1 MADTEIIK
9 VLLQLENP
17 EAFKQL
23 EQLKKGVNVNI
34 TSSPDKG
41 LQEILSLAKSGTQI
55 KITADTTS
63 ALKSLQDIKT
73 TIQSFQN
80 VSTIKL
86 NLSGDIL
93 RDLEKIDR
101 KIGEIQARALLPQ
114 LNQLGAIQNNNVKT
128 LDQSAFSPG
137 GALDQA
143 KTLKRI
149 QDEAAKQLN
158 ELRINSIN
166 PTRAAQERI
175 LGTVE
180 KSEGPSTRKRRAIRG
195 GSTDDR
201 DLITIER
208 QRRRNAQDS
217 FEAAEKQKQEV
228 EKLRNEAI
236 SKFNQSIAPSSSL
249 ADRQKFLN
257 SVSDLSNR
265 KDLLSR
271 GFTQLLP
278 GDLKRFQE
286 EERRKAIESF
296 QEFTPKGTFSSVNR
310 RLKAAKP
317 SPAFIPESDVD
328 RERLGDLIKELG
340 LGALAG
346 SVGGV
351 GKTLFSLA
359 GGGAGAAF
367 GPGGSLLG
375 SAIGGALFESTTK
388 SIEGLASALE
398 NVTSAG
404 LEFQKTIVAL
414 TGVFQANTN
423 AFDSSGNK
431 LGSAEQV
438 QFSQQRAREIQ
449 RAARSELL
457 PLGIGGEA
465 ESVIVQ
471 GLISGLSQR
480 GILLDAEQ
488 TKTVAGRLGAA
499 VLTNTPQLLSSPTI
513 LRKDVEDVGAK
524 SSRASSTT
532 LGIALRQPAPDLFR
546 TLTTGDDV
554 VRATERLEQ
563 FKIAIQ
569 NSDQAAVQLLR
580 LSGAID
586 KLRTTLGDEFLQA
599 LQPAF
604 KGLADTLNNE
614 DLENLLAGVGK
625 TLGQLGSTAIEA
637 ALGIGK
643 AIDSIASKIPFLD
656 ALRKQLIESGK
667 EAQSKSSSNITTA
680 PKPEEEI
687 GALLRNI
694 GIESTSEVV
703 EKAFQNEPRSRLQQ
717 LQNAFSVL
725 TNFQDGDLENRFAP
739 GILLESVKASQ
750 EATQADIRRVNQ
762 STFEGKRRAN
772 DIIISG
778 ADRTIDLASKGQ
790 AFALSKLEEAN
801 QAGDTKEA
809 SRLVGLVNTF
819 ADAIQ
824 EEVVK
829 REEAVKANVIASLDS
844 TKALQSL
851 RNATEGVVDVQKQQ
865 ILQSRELAR
874 SLASARESLDIF
886 DKKVANAFAS
896 QEEQILNA
904 AKEFEAAG
912 GISPFSDIDSRLQ
925 EAKKTA
931 SGTKLN
937 QLLAE
942 SGAGIQV
949 DTGAGGGLNLPRSGT
964 SFAESIEREREA
976 LADSIAKTTQELEK
990 LPRALRDAIENL
1002 KDLKERTKLQFDE
1015 KPPLPSLPGLPPLFG
1030 DPTDLP
1036 FNFGPTEDVSAED
1049 LERIKE
1055 SRGIIPLDEFGFPT
1069 EGSRS
1074 AGEGSIIPS
1083 LPAFPALFGGPAG
1096 LPEDVFT
1103 QGPETKADRY
1113 RNKIQSLNLRTNMN
1127 IPNSSDIKNISPTR
1141 QAIYEDLVGASLDSS
1156 IKNNV
1161 RPQSSITLQGAATM
1175 SVNASE
1181 NKGANIVDAVK
1192 EVGKNIEQSVRRA
1205 IESSFGGG

>member
-23 EQLKKGVNVNI
+23 EDLKKGVRVNL
-34 TSSPDKG
+34 TGSLDKG
-41 LQEILSLAKSGTQI
+41 LQEILSLSKSGTQI
-55 KITADTTS
+55 KITADTTA

-128 LDQSAFSPG
+128 LDQAAFSPG

-149 QDEAAKQLN
+149 QDEANKQLN
-158 ELRINSIN
+158 EIRLNSIN
-166 PTRAAQERI
+166 PSRAAQERI
-175 LGTVE
+175 IGTVDE
-180 KSEGPSTRKRRAIRG
+180 AKGPPTNQFRAIRG
-195 GSTDDR
+195 GSVDDR
-201 DLITIER
+201 DLLEIER
-208 QRRRNAQDS
+208 ERRRKNQDA
-217 FEAAEKQKQEV
+217 FESAERQKQET
-228 EKLRNEAI
+228 ERLRNESI
-236 SKFNQSIAPSSSL
+236 SKFNQSIAPVSL
-249 ADRQKFLN
+249 LSDRQRFLE
-257 SVSDLSNR
+257 SVSNLSNR
-265 KDLLSR
+265 RDLLSR
-271 GFTQLLP
+271 GFTQLAP

-286 EERRKAIESF
+286 EERRKAIENF
-296 QEFTPKGTFSSVNR
+296 QEFTPKGAFSSINR
-310 RLKAAKP
+310 RLKAIKSP
-317 SPAFIPESDVD
+317 SEVIPEAGPD
-328 RERLGDLIKELG
+328 RERLADLTKELG

-351 GKTLFSLA
+351 GKTLFSLL
-359 GGGAGAAF
+359 GGGAGAAL

-375 SAIGGALFESTTK
+375 SAIGGAVFEGTAK
-388 SIEGLASALE
+388 SIEGLALALE
-398 NVTSAG
+398 NVTSAA

-414 TGVFQANTN
+414 TGVFQANTD

-431 LGSAEQV
+431 LGAAEQV
-438 QFSQQRAREIQ
+438 KFSQQRAREIQ

-480 GILLDAEQ
+480 GILLDADQ
-488 TKTVAGRLGAA
+488 TKTVAGRLGASIVSLA
-499 VLTNTPQLLSSPTI
+499 PQLLSNTVQA
-513 LRKDVEDVGAK
+513 RKDVEDIGANSPQASRTVLGVALK
-524 SSRASSTT
+524 SV
-532 LGIALRQPAPDLFR
+532 APDLFR
-546 TLTTGDDV
+546 TLATGNDV

-569 NSDQAAVQLLR
+569 NSDQATVQLLR
-580 LSGAID
+580 LSGAVD
-586 KLRTTLGDEFLQA
+586 KLRTTLGDEFLQG
-599 LQPAF
+599 LQPGF
-604 KGLADTLNNE
+604 KELADTLNNE

-625 TLGQLGSTAIEA
+625 TLGQLGSEA
-637 ALGIGK
+637 LKVALSFGK
-643 AIDSIASKIPFLD
+643 AIDSLVSRIPFLD
-656 ALRKQLIESGK
+656 GLRKQFIESGK
-667 EAQSKSSSNITTA
+667 AAEAES
-680 PKPEEEI
+680 PKGSLKVKKDLEI
-687 GALLRNI
+687 SGLLRSI
-694 GIESTSEVV
+694 GIESTGEIV
-703 EKAFQNEPRSRLQQ
+703 EKSAQSEPRTRLQQ
-717 LQNAFSVL
+717 LQNAFSIL
-725 TNFQDGDLENRFAP
+725 TEAQDGSLEDKFAS

-750 EATQADIRRVNQ
+750 GATEADVRRVDQ

-772 DIIISG
+772 DLKILG

-790 AFALSKLEEAN
+790 AFALSKLDEAN
-801 QAGDTKEA
+801 AAGDTREA

-819 ADAIQ
+819 ADDIQ
-824 EEVVK
+824 EAVIK
-829 REEAVKANVIASLDS
+829 RDEAVKANVIASLDS
-844 TKALQSL
+844 TKALQAL

-865 ILQSRELAR
+865 ILQSRELTR
-874 SLASARESLDIF
+874 SLAAARESLEIF

-896 QEEQILNA
+896 QEEQLLNA

-925 EAKKTA
+925 EAKRTSA
-931 SGTKLN
+931 GTKLN

-949 DTGAGGGLNLPRSGT
+949 DTGAGGGLNLSRSGT
-964 SFAESIEREREA
+964 PFADSIERERES
-976 LADSIAKTTQELEK
+976 LSDSITKTTQELER

-1002 KDLKERTKLQFDE
+1002 KDLSARTDLQFDKQE
-1015 KPPLPSLPGLPPLFG
+1015 LPSGSLFSSSGLFDRPEFRLG
-1030 DPTDLP
+1030 E
-1036 FNFGPTEDVSAED
+1036 TENISAED

-1055 SRGIIPLDEFGFPT
+1055 SGGIIPLDEFGFPT

-1074 AGEGSIIPS
+1074 AGQGSIIPS

-1103 QGPETKADRY
+1103 QGPETKAERY

-1127 IPNSSDIKNISPTR
+1127 IPNSSDINNISPSR

-1156 IKNNV
+1156 IRNNV

-1175 SVNASE
+1175 SVNADS
-1181 NKGANIVDAVK
+1181 KGTNIVDAVK